1 MNFSIASIVGATVGF
16 AMILGAIIHG
26 TNTFSAFL
34 SLEGIMI
41 VVGGSLAVAFMSFQ
55 ANYVVDAL
63 RAIGLMFLRATATHE
78 NLHKDLIDVIA
89 WARIVRE
96 KGLRGLEDEMGNKK
110 AVKDPFIRY
119 GLAMVVSNYTPDEV
133 RVMME
138 TAADATFERD
148 TTPAR
153 VLLAMASHAPAFG
166 MVGTLVGMVIMLGQF
181 SDDMSGVGQGLA
193 ISLLATLYGVVTARM
208 IYMPAAS
215 KIMQKQE
222 GLRFRNHLITEGMA
236 MIVANKSPRYIQDRL
251 NSFLR
256 PESHYDMDAKIEAR
270 IQVTEAAATP
280 APAMAGVAAP
290 KKDGKKS

>member
-1 MNFSIASIVGATVGF
+1 MPKQGKNSDYSIASI
-16 AMILGAIIHG
+16 IGAIVGCTMIMGAILHG
-26 TNTFSAFL
+26 TTNILAFL
-34 SLEGIMI
+34 NLEGLMI

-55 ANYVVDAL
+55 ANYVIDAL
-63 RAIGLMFLRATATHE
+63 RSVGQMFLRASATHE
-78 NLHKDLIDVIA
+78 NLHKDLINVIA

-96 KGLRGLEDEMGNKK
+96 KGLRGLENEIDSKN
-110 AVKDPFIRY
+110 AAKDPFVRY
-119 GLAMVVSNYTPDEV
+119 GLNMVVSNYTPDEV
-133 RVMME
+133 REMME
-138 TAADATFERD
+138 TAADATYERN

-215 KIMQKQE
+215 KIMQKE
-222 GLRFRNHLITEGMA
+222 DGLRFRNHLITEGMA
-236 MIVANKSPRYIQDRL
+236 MIVANKSPRFIQDRL

-256 PESHYDMDAKIEAR
+256 PESHYDLDKEIEAKLKR
-270 IQVTEAAATP
+270 SQFRKEPPTINAQTKP
-280 APAMAGVAAP
+280 
-290 KKDGKKS
+290 